1 MTYQGPDRRGRTVG
15 WSGRVALA
23 DVVKDAGALLLGMLV
38 PVGFALARG
47 AGELGTAGFLRAVGG
62 LLALAAGVASLIA
75 WRILGRAFAALFGI
89 LMTDFALITLV
100 TAFVPAG
107 AAESP
112 VSVST
117 LGTLVTTGICTAV
130 GWKLLRTPE
139 VDSGLAPIPILGLSV
154 AGGLAILGALSLVD
168 SRGLLGGALGTEW
181 AWIAARAFATLVWG
195 AGAGL
200 AELRRRAGEG
210 VPAWVP
216 VVFGVLAAGQLERA
230 ALPVGG
236 IAALV
241 GSGIIL
247 GAFVLAA
254 TASLG
259 DLRWILR
266 SQDRLSMS
274 LRLDLNTLRREM
286 EAERTSLE
294 DRLHDLRNAVAAL
307 RSADTTLR
315 RYAGRLDEVSRSKL
329 ADALTTELGR
339 LQVLIEPARNAD
351 PVEFPIEEAIAPVV
365 TVERSYGA
373 DIRLDLGKLVG
384 VGDPASLAQVMQNL
398 LENCRR
404 YAGEGPV
411 EVSARARGGRIELR
425 VRDRGPGIPEH
436 ERASMFSRGVRGSS
450 SAETS
455 GSGLG
460 LFIAARLMREMG
472 GSLRLEE
479 TRGGGACFL
488 VEVPMARRSGADAV
502 AESAV
507 TAAP

>member
-1 MTYQGPDRRGRTVG
+1 MSYQGPDRRERTVG

-47 AGELGTAGFLRAVGG
+47 AGEIGTADFLRALGG
-62 LLALAAGVASLIA
+62 ILALAAGVASLIA

-89 LMTDFALITLV
+89 LMTDFALLTLV
-100 TAFVPAG
+100 TSFVPTASSTPTV
-107 AAESP
+107 A
-112 VSVST
+112 VST
-117 LGTLVTTGICTAV
+117 LGTLVTTGVCAAV
-130 GWKLLRTPE
+130 GWNLLRSPE

-154 AGGLAILGALSLVD
+154 AGGLAVLGALSFFD

-181 AWIAARAFATLVWG
+181 AWVAARALAALAWGTG
-195 AGAGL
+195 AGM
-200 AELRRRAGEG
+200 AELRRRAGEA

-230 ALPVGG
+230 VLPAGG
-236 IAALV
+236 IAALA
-241 GSGIIL
+241 GSAVIL

-274 LRLDLNTLRREM
+274 LRFDLNSLRRQM
-286 EAERTSLE
+286 EAERASLE

-315 RYAGRLDEVSRSKL
+315 RYAGRLDEASRNRL

-339 LQVLIEPARNAD
+339 LQVLIEPARSASR
-351 PVEFPIEEAIAPVV
+351 VEFPIEEAIAPVV

-373 DIRLDLGKLVG
+373 VIHLDLGKLVG
-384 VGDPASLAQVMQNL
+384 LGDPASLAQVLQNL
-398 LENCRR
+398 LENARR
-404 YAGEGPV
+404 YAGGSPV
-411 EVSARARGGRIELR
+411 EVSTRERAGRIEIR
-425 VRDRGPGIPEH
+425 VKDHGPGIPEH
-436 ERASMFSRGVRGSS
+436 ERAAIFSRGIRGSS
-450 SAETS
+450 SEETS
-455 GSGLG
+455 GTGLG
-460 LFIAARLMREMG
+460 LFIAARLMIEMG

-479 TRGGGACFL
+479 TGAAGSCFL
-488 VEVPMARRSGADAV
+488 VEVPVAHRSGLGAV
-502 AESAV
+502 EPP
-507 TAAP
+507 TASVS